1 MTRRRS
7 FFGIAALWVLFGPS
21 LPAQGAW
28 QPATWSVT
36 PAVASHH
43 FFRGVK
49 LSGPALQPG
58 VELESGPFVA
68 GVWASLPFRS
78 GPAVGISGREIN
90 LYGRYAV
97 PVGDAVAVAA
107 GFTWYH
113 YSGSARGTGF
123 ARPAFEPYVELDY
136 TVAGLRLTPT
146 FHYDVERR
154 GTNWQLEAAYAV
166 PLLKLGTELNFT
178 GVIGT
183 YRRSHASAV
192 PGHRITNTGDHWLL
206 GVAVP
211 YQVSLRA
218 RLLVGWS
225 YAAGS
230 NNTFQPAGLP
240 RVSNPAAVGRGIFMA
255 ACRFG
260 F

>member
-1 MTRRRS
+1 MRRRRS
-7 FFGIAALWVLFGPS
+7 FFAFWALGAFCGS
-21 LPAQGAW
+21 GLPAQGAW

-68 GVWASLPFRS
+68 GVWASLPFRTGS
-78 GPAVGISGREIN
+78 VPGVSGREID

-97 PVGDAVAVAA
+97 PLGDAVAVAS

-136 TVAGLRLTPT
+136 TVAGLRLTPA

-154 GTNWQLEAAYAV
+154 GTNWQLTAAYAV

-183 YRRSHASAV
+183 YRRSHAAPV

-218 RLLVGWS
+218 RLHVGWS
-225 YAAGS
+225 YTAGS
-230 NNTFQPAGLP
+230 NNTFQQGGLP
-240 RVSNPAAVGRGIFMA
+240 RVHNPAAVGRGVFTA
-255 ACRFG
+255 ACRFA